1 MGLMPI
7 HQKPNTDRPT
17 KGHKTYP
24 YLARAACV
32 RTGQIRSGVW
42 TSPICRCVAAL
53 GMASDRW
60 RLMPRSPWWRSWTG
74 TPAWSW
80 RGGSRTSS
88 HGPPL
93 VRGPWRGDAD
103 FCVEALNEA
112 IYRFGPP
119 DIMTM
124 EHGRAIGPSG
134 HATSRVPVHVVCL
147 DRPPATVGR
156 PHLDGWQR
164 RSQAH
169 PGQHLHRAPVAR
181 PEIRMRLPTCL
192 GDRITG
198 THRCPQLDGILQPP
212 PAAQGSWRPTASNG
226 LLTDSRSNATR
237 SAGADQSL
245 KSARSCQRNGERLS
259 EGEFRARFQP
269 ACFWRSHD
277 CAWS

>member
-7 HQKPNTDRPT
+7 YQKPNTSRPT

-74 TPAWSW
+74 TRAWSW
-80 RGGSRTSS
+80 RGGSPTSS

-93 VRGPWRGDAD
+93 VRGPWRGDAN

-124 EHGRAIGPSG
+124 QLGRAIGPSG

-147 DRPPATVGR
+147 DRPPAPVR
-156 PHLDGWQR
+156 DPYLDGRQG
-164 RSQAH
+164 SL
-169 PGQHLHRAPVAR
+169 PGQHPHRTAVADAEPQVRAAKYECIYLHAWETGSQAR
-181 PEIRMRLPTCL
+181 TGVRNWMEFYNHRRPHKAL
-192 GDRITG
+192 GGR
-198 THRCPQLDGILQPP
+198 P
-212 PAAQGSWRPTASNG
+212 PAVVCS
-226 LLTDSRSNATR
+226 LTGEATHPDQQEQI
-237 SAGADQSL
+237 GA
-245 KSARSCQRNGERLS
+245 
-259 EGEFRARFQP
+259 
-269 ACFWRSHD
+269 
-277 CAWS
+277 